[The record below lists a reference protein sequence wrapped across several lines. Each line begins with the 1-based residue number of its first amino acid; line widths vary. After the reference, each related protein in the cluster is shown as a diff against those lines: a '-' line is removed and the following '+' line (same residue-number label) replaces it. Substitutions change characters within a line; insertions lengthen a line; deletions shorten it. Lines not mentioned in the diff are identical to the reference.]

1 MKNDLK
7 RQVERGE
14 VSLRSAAYRLMRA
27 GKCTFLPNDR
37 EVIRLLHIVIQIMSD
52 RQWLI
57 LGWALM
63 IIGAILLIVGVI
75 GMVHHFSGSPSLVYQ
90 FLSNRF

>member
-14 VSLRSAAYRLMRA
+14 VSLRSAAYRLMRM

-37 EVIRLLHIVIQIMSD
+37 EVIRLLHIVI
-52 RQWLI
+52 
-57 LGWALM
+57 
-63 IIGAILLIVGVI
+63 
-75 GMVHHFSGSPSLVYQ
+75 
-90 FLSNRF
+90 